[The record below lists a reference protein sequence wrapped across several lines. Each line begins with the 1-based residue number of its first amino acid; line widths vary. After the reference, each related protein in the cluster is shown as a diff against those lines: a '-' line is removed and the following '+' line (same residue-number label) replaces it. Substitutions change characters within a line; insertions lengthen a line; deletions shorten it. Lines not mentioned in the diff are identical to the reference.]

1 MLKSRPVQAFLNPE
15 LKGKKM
21 FIDTNNIGEKG
32 LSIADSIS
40 IDENL
45 LVEEGSF
52 FLEDLVYDIR
62 FIRDANKINVKGKIK
77 TSISLTCVR
86 CLEEFEFRVNSNFD
100 VVLFPSNLVTSNNIS
115 LNDDD
120 MEYIFYEDQ
129 KINLVKFLVEQVNLV
144 VPLTPT
150 CTPDCNGICPN
161 CGTNLNNGHCKCE
174 NSVNELSILFNKLKR

>member
-1 MLKSRPVQAFLNPE
+1 MQGFLNPE

-32 LSIADSIS
+32 LSIADSIAL
-40 IDENL
+40 DENL

-52 FLEDLVYDIR
+52 FLEDLGYDIR
-62 FIRDANKINVKGKIK
+62 FMRDANQINVKGKIK
-77 TSISLTCVR
+77 TSISLVCVR
-86 CLEEFEFRVNSNFD
+86 CLEEFEFKVNSNFD

-115 LNDDD
+115 LNDDE

-129 KINLVKFLVEQVNLV
+129 KINLIKFLVEQVNLF
-144 VPLTPT
+144 VPLNPL
-150 CTPDCNGICPN
+150 CTPKCKGICPN
-161 CGTNLNNGHCKCE
+161 CGINLNYGQCKCE